1 MDMDWTQ
8 AVTIIGTNL
17 AVIFGFVI
25 FLLGRMDSNKRDTDH
40 KIESAQKDNNAKFD
54 RVLDLMD
61 ANQKEN
67 NAKFEKMLG
76 LIDSNQKENN
86 IKFEAINGK
95 FDAVNTRFNGLE
107 NRLTSMESEIK
118 NVNQNLGQRIESTNQ
133 RIDNTNQRITDLKTD
148 MNQRLSTIE
157 GYLVPK
163 KVFHFEEPDHK
174 EDPEEPKEN

>member
-1 MDMDWTQ
+1 MDWTQ

-25 FLLGRMDSNKRDTDH
+25 YMLGRMDNKFEQLLNR
-40 KIESAQKDNNAKFD
+40 
-54 RVLDLMD
+54 MD
-61 ANQKEN
+61 SNQKEN
-67 NAKFEKMLG
+67 NAKFEAL
-76 LIDSNQKENN
+76 
-86 IKFEAINGK
+86 NGK
-95 FDAVNTRFNGLE
+95 FDTVNTRFNGLE

-163 KVFHFEEPDHK
+163 KVFHFEESHHKDDH
-174 EDPEEPKEN
+174 DEPKEN

>member
-1 MDMDWTQ
+1 MDWTQ
-8 AVTIIGTNL
+8 TLTIIISVFGL
-17 AVIFGFVI
+17 FLVAVP
-25 FLLGRMDSNKRDTDH
+25 FLISR
-40 KIESAQKDNNAKFD
+40 
-54 RVLDLMD
+54 MD

-67 NAKFEKMLG
+67 NA
-76 LIDSNQKENN
+76 
-86 IKFEAINGK
+86 KFEAINGK

-118 NVNQNLGQRIESTNQ
+118 SVNQNLGQRIESTNQ
-133 RIDNTNQRITDLKTD
+133 RIENTNQRIESTNQRITDFKTD

-174 EDPEEPKEN
+174 DEPKEN

>member
-25 FLLGRMDSNKRDTDH
+25 FLLGRMDSNKRELEQ

-61 ANQKEN
+61 
-67 NAKFEKMLG
+67 
-76 LIDSNQKENN
+76 SHQKENN
-86 IKFEAINGK
+86 IKFEKMLGLMDSK

-163 KVFHFEEPDHK
+163 KVFHFEESHHKDDH
-174 EDPEEPKEN
+174 DEPKEN

>member
-40 KIESAQKDNNAKFD
+40 KIEAAQKDNNAKFD
-54 RVLDLMD
+54 RIVDFMDL
-61 ANQKEN
+61 NHKELEQK
-67 NAKFEKMLG
+67 M
-76 LIDSNQKENN
+76 DSNQKEN
-86 IKFEAINGK
+86 
-95 FDAVNTRFNGLE
+95 NTRFNGLE

-118 NVNQNLGQRIESTNQ
+118 SVNQNLGQRIESTNQ
-133 RIDNTNQRITDLKTD
+133 RIENTNQRIDNTNQRITDFKTD

-174 EDPEEPKEN
+174 DEPKEN

>member
-17 AVIFGFVI
+17 AFIFGFVI
-25 FLLGRMDSNKRDTDH
+25 YILGR
-40 KIESAQKDNNAKFD
+40 
-54 RVLDLMD
+54 MD

-67 NAKFEKMLG
+67 NSKFEQLLNRM
-76 LIDSNQKENN
+76 DSNQKENN
-86 IKFEAINGK
+86 AKFEAINGK

-118 NVNQNLGQRIESTNQ
+118 SVNQNLGQRIESTNQ
-133 RIDNTNQRITDLKTD
+133 RIENTNQRIDGTNQRISDLKTD

-174 EDPEEPKEN
+174 DEPKEN

>member
-1 MDMDWTQ
+1 MDWTQ

-54 RVLDLMD
+54 RIVDFMDL
-61 ANQKEN
+61 NHKEN
-67 NAKFEKMLG
+67 NA
-76 LIDSNQKENN
+76 
-86 IKFEAINGK
+86 KFEAINGK
-95 FDAVNTRFNGLE
+95 FDAVNTRFNRIE
-107 NRLTSMESEIK
+107 NRLTSMEAEIK

-174 EDPEEPKEN
+174 DEPKEN